1 MNSSI
6 TIARVFGIPIRI
18 ELTWLIIFA
27 VLLIP
32 GGLYYLPNQYPHW
45 SPVAVWTVAG
55 LYALL
60 FFASILLHELAHS
73 LVAKLNGIPVQSITL
88 WLFGGVAHL
97 TKAADRPRTEALI
110 SIVGPGV
117 NMVIGAALFVYLY
130 LSRAQQRVCES
141 PRHLSAWANAALAIF
156 NLMPGLPLD
165 GGQLLRSAVW
175 AISHNREKGT
185 VYASLGGCGVAILV
199 CAGGVS
205 MVYFLGQWLSGLWL
219 GFIGFW
225 MLQTAIA
232 SYRAAKTREAMSR
245 FSAFHLMSP
254 YTGLPAPPDA
264 LQIPAQVNAL
274 VLFDFMRQNSLHRAF
289 VTDGSQIV
297 GVIEVPLSRP

>member
-55 LYALL
+55 LYTVL

-117 NMVIGAALFVYLY
+117 NLVIGAALFVYLY
-130 LSRAQQRVCES
+130 LIGANNEYVEV
-141 PRHLSAWANAALAIF
+141 LGAYLLGANAILAIF

-165 GGQLLRSAVW
+165 GGQLVRSAVW
-175 AISHNREKGT
+175 AVTHNREKGT

-205 MVYFLGQWLSGLWL
+205 MVYFLGPVVERPVARIHRFLDASDRHRRLQGGQDARGNEPLL
-219 GFIGFW
+219 GV
-225 MLQTAIA
+225 
-232 SYRAAKTREAMSR
+232 SR
-245 FSAFHLMSP
+245 DVA
-254 YTGLPAPPDA
+254 
-264 LQIPAQVNAL
+264 
-274 VLFDFMRQNSLHRAF
+274 LHRSAKP
-289 VTDGSQIV
+289 TRRPANSSQRQRFGRV
-297 GVIEVPLSRP
+297 RLYAPE

>member
-130 LSRAQQRVCES
+130 LIGANNEYVEV
-141 PRHLSAWANAALAIF
+141 LGAYLLGANAVLAIF

-175 AISHNREKGT
+175 AVSHNREKGT

-199 CAGGVS
+199 CAGGIS

-219 GFIGFW
+219 DLSVFGCF
-225 MLQTAIA
+225 
-232 SYRAAKTREAMSR
+232 RPP
-245 FSAFHLMSP
+245 SP
-254 YTGLPAPPDA
+254 VTG
-264 LQIPAQVNAL
+264 
-274 VLFDFMRQNSLHRAF
+274 
-289 VTDGSQIV
+289 
-297 GVIEVPLSRP
+297 RPRPERP